1 VHDFNFINGLAT
13 KDGCRHVAADKFL
26 RDTPMQSVQP
36 DSTNPIAIRQSA
48 HGVGT
53 LLIRFVG
60 LLTAAVVVMALIWS
74 S

>member
-1 VHDFNFINGLAT
+1 
-13 KDGCRHVAADKFL
+13 
-26 RDTPMQSVQP
+26 MQSVQP
-36 DSTNPIAIRQSA
+36 DSTTPIALRQSA